1 MIDLRAYAII
11 DRLQRQFTGFI
22 GATARGYYPVAG
34 QAALFLEIAPGME
47 INLLTD
53 VVLKRANVRPGALV
67 VERTYG
73 MLEVHADSPA
83 DVQEAGAV
91 ILDHLG
97 MQVSDRLN
105 PRFLPPRQL
114 SACILT

>member
-22 GATARGYYPVAG
+22 GATARGYYPVSG

-47 INLLTD
+47 INQLTD
-53 VVLKRANVRPGALV
+53 IVLKRADVRPGALV

-83 DVQEAGAV
+83 DVQEAGEV
-91 ILDHLG
+91 ILDYMGLK
-97 MQVSDRLN
+97 QADRLK
-105 PRFLPPRQL
+105 PR
-114 SACILT
+114 ILASETVERLHHS